1 MQYWHRPSSM
11 CSKIIKIAGY
21 GWCFPR
27 AFRGTKKCNI
37 ICT

>member
-1 MQYWHRPSSM
+1 MQYWRRPSGM
-11 CSKIIKIAGY
+11 CFRIFKIAGY
-21 GWCFPR
+21 GWCLLR